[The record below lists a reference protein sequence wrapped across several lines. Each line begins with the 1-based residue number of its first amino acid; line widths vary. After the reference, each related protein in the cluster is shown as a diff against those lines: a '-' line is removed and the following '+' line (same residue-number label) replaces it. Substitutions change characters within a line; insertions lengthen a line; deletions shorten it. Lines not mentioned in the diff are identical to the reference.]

1 MKQTIFSPS
10 LIQEKEEVV
19 FIEHNTGIKD
29 KFNYSEEDEPKT
41 DLFKPALS
49 PDVDTIFKLNR
60 KLKDFNFIL
69 ENMIF
74 YSEFGIEERT
84 KKEQVTIPED
94 LLGSIEDLLFDINWT
109 ISQVDLLKR
118 TLFQGKIS

>member
-1 MKQTIFSPS
+1 MKQAIIFPGI
-10 LIQEKEEVV
+10 LEEQ
-19 FIEHNTGIKD
+19 NT
-29 KFNYSEEDEPKT
+29 KT

>member
-1 MKQTIFSPS
+1 MKQAIIFPEI
-10 LIQEKEEVV
+10 LEEQ
-19 FIEHNTGIKD
+19 NT
-29 KFNYSEEDEPKT
+29 KT

-49 PDVDTIFKLNR
+49 PEAYTIFKLNR
-60 KLKDFNFIL
+60 KLKEFKYTL

-118 TLFQGKIS
+118 TLFQGKIL

>member
-1 MKQTIFSPS
+1 MKDVLEQSCFFVTSRTPAS
-10 LIQEKEEVV
+10 
-19 FIEHNTGIKD
+19 
-29 KFNYSEEDEPKT
+29 

-49 PDVDTIFKLNR
+49 PEAFTIFKLNR
-60 KLKDFNFIL
+60 KLKEFKYTL

-84 KKEQVTIPED
+84 KEEQVTIPED
-94 LLGSIEDLLFDINWT
+94 LIGSIEDLLFDINWT

-118 TLFQGKIS
+118 TLFQGKIL